1 MARAIWSGAISF
13 GLVTIP
19 VKLYSA
25 TSSHKLDFHQL
36 TKDGERVRYQ
46 RIAEGSGKEVEYE
59 DIVKGYELDEGQYVV
74 VTPDELAA
82 VEPTKSRTIDIEDF
96 VDLDE
101 IDPIAWDKTYY
112 LAPTSDVGAERP
124 YALLLQAMRETNK
137 VAIARFVMR
146 SKQYLATIRP
156 IGDLLGLE
164 TMYFADEIRGAD
176 DVENVPGKVK
186 VADREVAMARQLI
199 ESLTSEWKHE
209 QYADTYQERVREL
222 VKSKAEGKDIVVRED
237 EETPQM
243 ADLMEALRASVE
255 ASTGKGGGAKSS
267 GGGGKSKASKSAT
280 DYEDLTKDEL
290 YSKATEADVAGRSSM
305 SKKELIAALEEAS

>member
-46 RIAEGSGKEVEYE
+46 RVAEGSGKEVEYE
-59 DIVKGYELDEGQYVV
+59 DIVKGYEIDEGQYVV
-74 VTPDELAA
+74 VTPEELAA

-112 LAPTSDVGAERP
+112 LAPASDVGAERP

-222 VKSKAEGKDIVVRED
+222 VKSKVEGKDIVVRED

-255 ASTGKGGGAKSS
+255 ASTGKGGGTKSS
-267 GGGGKSKASKSAT
+267 GSGSKAKAGKSGT

-305 SKKELIAALEEAS
+305 SKSELIAALEEAS